1 MSTDIHIGGDPRNYL
16 EFSEIRNEINKMN
29 HPAAPEMDFSLIET
43 LALELFRQNGVD
55 LQTATYY
62 TFAKTKLTGLEGFS
76 EGCELIATLVT
87 QHWREFWP
95 DSETARIDMLDWLNN
110 RVGYDVRNFSF
121 TTKQIPLLLQIEQ
134 PLKAIVEK
142 LKGEQLKK
150 TPKIVELYDYVKN
163 TRTTLE
169 KRLVEQQA
177 KKDKP
182 KPQPKPKPE
191 PKPVVEMS
199 TPEPEVV
206 IPPQPVETVK
216 IEYVPVPTP
225 ISPRF
230 KGWHGFVLGVAMTG
244 LALFAFS
251 QYQPKP
257 IKPEELDLSL
267 FSTMTD
273 SHAALLASHYE
284 STFGKAPNQFA
295 QYEKQLQRVTQ
306 LPPLA
311 TRYYG
316 DNLVQLSARLWPNN
330 EKQHALAKQWQE
342 QLTVQYQDRFMRDS
356 YYNAQQLVNELVNGL
371 TRAEETNRSFTISQ
385 LKSSAYAIQKQL
397 DQDVPLEELL
407 RQLSTQD
414 SPSPVLVKNINERF
428 NNLLSYY
435 HHLMEDEK

>member
-29 HPAAPEMDFSLIET
+29 HPAAPEMDFNLIET
-43 LALELFRQNGVD
+43 LSLELFRQNGVD

-62 TFAKTKLTGLEGFS
+62 TFAKTKLVGLEGFS

-95 DSETARIDMLDWLNN
+95 DSENARIDMLDWLNN

-134 PLKAIVEK
+134 PLKTIVEK
-142 LKGEQLKK
+142 LKGETLKK

-163 TRTTLE
+163 TRATLE
-169 KRLVEQQA
+169 KRLVEQQT
-177 KKDKP
+177 KKAAP
-182 KPQPKPKPE
+182 KPKPKPE
-191 PKPVVEMS
+191 PVVE

-206 IPPQPVETVK
+206 APPPPPPPTVVETIK

-230 KGWHGFVLGVAMTG
+230 KGWHGFILGALVTG
-244 LALFAFS
+244 ASLFAFS
-251 QYQPKP
+251 HYQPKP
-257 IKPEELDLSL
+257 IKPEHVDLSL
-267 FSTMTD
+267 FTTMTD
-273 SHAALLASHYE
+273 SHSSLLASHYE
-284 STFGKAPNQFA
+284 NTFGKEQNLLSD
-295 QYEKQLQRVTQ
+295 YEKQLEQITQ

-316 DNLVQLSARLWPNN
+316 DNLVRLSARLWPDND
-330 EKQHALAKQWQE
+330 KQKALAKQWQS
-342 QLTVQYQDRFMRDS
+342 QLTMQHQDRFMRDN
-356 YYNAQQLVNELVNGL
+356 YYNAQQLLNDLVAGL
-371 TRAEETNRSFTISQ
+371 NRAEETNRSFTLSQ
-385 LKSSAYAIQKQL
+385 LKSSAFAIQKQL
-397 DQDVPLEELL
+397 DQEVPLEELL
-407 RQLSTQD
+407 RQLSTEPT
-414 SPSPVLVKNINERF
+414 PSPVLVKNINERF

-435 HHLMEDEK
+435 HHVMEEKK